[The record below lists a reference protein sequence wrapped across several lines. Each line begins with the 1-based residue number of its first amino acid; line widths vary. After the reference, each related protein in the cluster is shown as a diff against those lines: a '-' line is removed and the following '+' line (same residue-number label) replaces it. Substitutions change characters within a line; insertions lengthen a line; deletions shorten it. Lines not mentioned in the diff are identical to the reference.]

1 MENHCEKNGGNK
13 QNKMKIR
20 AVTVAEHPKATGH
33 LSQQRTSRS
42 WTLIITF
49 IQFIQIYFQIQNMN
63 TYRKRDN
70 VQTICLVFFFWGGGQ
85 NERKMHTE
93 MIYFCHFY
101 AEIMKFGLI
110 LTHLSLFWGENWRG
124 KNILGGLSNESTIVP
139 KVIVWAKESQM
150 NC

>member
-20 AVTVAEHPKATGH
+20 AVAEHPKATGH
-33 LSQQRTSRS
+33 LFQQRTSRP

-49 IQFIQIYFQIQNMN
+49 IQIYFHIQNIN

-70 VQTICLVFFFWGGGQ
+70 VQTISCDTSIFLGGGQ
-85 NERKMHTE
+85 KERKMHTE

-101 AEIMKFGLI
+101 AEIMEFGLI
-110 LTHLSLFWGENWRG
+110 LTHLSLFFWENWRH
-124 KNILGGLSNESTIVP
+124 KKIFGG
-139 KVIVWAKESQM
+139 SQ
-150 NC
+150 